1 MSEFLNIF
9 MAAGMIINAVLLV
22 VLNILDLKK
31 EKEKEAL
38 REYEEIK
45 RAWENI

>member
-1 MSEFLNIF
+1 MNDFLNIF

-22 VLNILDLKK
+22 VLNILDSKK
-31 EKEKEAL
+31 EKEKEVL